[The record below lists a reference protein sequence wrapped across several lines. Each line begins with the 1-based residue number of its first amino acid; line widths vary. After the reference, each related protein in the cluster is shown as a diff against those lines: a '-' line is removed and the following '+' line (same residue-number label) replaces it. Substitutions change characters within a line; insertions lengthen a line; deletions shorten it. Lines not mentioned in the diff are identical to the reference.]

1 MKKIHYL
8 YLLFAMAVMAAGCA
22 TERFYLYKGFSYQIE
37 GEILGAIDSVE
48 VSHDNAFLLRP
59 GGIVSLRMEGVTEF
73 FSEFDLRV
81 QQGSGVRLALRTS
94 KYKYFERPSI
104 TCDFT
109 SAGAEVKENGKLLAM
124 KNDIKA
130 VPGNLQ
136 KVRIHNYN
144 HVCNI
149 VIECD
154 TVWSGR
160 TDLFDSEYIVIESL
174 GKTYAYISGMEL
186 HEIDEGDIIPMK

>member
-1 MKKIHYL
+1 MKKINIL
-8 YLLFAMAVMAAGCA
+8 YILLAVALLAGGCA
-22 TERFYLYKGFSYQIE
+22 SEKFYLYRGFSYQIE

-48 VSHDNAFLLRP
+48 QTHDNAFVLRP

-73 FSEFDLRV
+73 FSEFDMRL
-81 QQGSGVRLALRTS
+81 QQGSGVRFALRTG
-94 KYKYFERPSI
+94 KYKYYERPSI

-109 SAGAEVKENGKLLAM
+109 SGGTEVKENGKLIAM
-124 KNDIKA
+124 KNEIKA
-130 VPGNLQ
+130 VPGELQ

-160 TDLFDSEYIVIESL
+160 TDMLDSEYIIIESI
-174 GKTYAYISGMEL
+174 GKTYAQITGMEF
-186 HEIDEGDIIPMK
+186 HEIDEGEIAPMR